1 MNIYGEIWSPCL
13 MQRSGWNECPVLL
26 TIALNEEFCDTLH
39 HPIYPCI
46 IKSRSVKHFMVE
58 AQYNLL

>member
-1 MNIYGEIWSPCL
+1 